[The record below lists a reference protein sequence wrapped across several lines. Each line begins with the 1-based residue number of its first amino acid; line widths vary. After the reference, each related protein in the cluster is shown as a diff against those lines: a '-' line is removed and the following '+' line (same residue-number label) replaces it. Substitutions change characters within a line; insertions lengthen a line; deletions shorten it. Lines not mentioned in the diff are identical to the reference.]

1 MDKEQQE
8 QKPPSKKQIA
18 VDKVVNKSGYFY
30 RIFTSP
36 DGKKVLEWLEE
47 EFDLDEIFKAGE
59 PDTTSY
65 NLGKRDVIVYI
76 RQMIRLKENATR
88 AELEGQ
94 SSRSDKKS

>member
-1 MDKEQQE
+1 MAQQQPEKPLSKAQRKQLAIEQ
-8 QKPPSKKQIA
+8 
-18 VDKVVNKSGYFY
+18 VVHKSGFFY

-36 DGKKVLEWLEE
+36 DGKKVLEWLED
-47 EFDLDEIFKAGE
+47 EFDKDEIFKAGE
-59 PDTTSY
+59 PDTTVY

-94 SSRSDKKS
+94 SSRRD

>member
-1 MDKEQQE
+1 MEKQDKL
-8 QKPPSKKQIA
+8 PSKQQQA
-18 VDKVVNKSGYFY
+18 VDQVVHKSGFFY

-36 DGKKVLEWLEE
+36 DGSKVLEWLEE
-47 EFDLDEIFKAGE
+47 EFDADEIFTAGE

-88 AELEGQ
+88 AELEG
-94 SSRSDKKS
+94 

>member
-1 MDKEQQE
+1 LEKQD
-8 QKPPSKKQIA
+8 KPPSKQQQA
-18 VDKVVNKSGYFY
+18 VDQVVHKSGFFY

-36 DGKKVLEWLEE
+36 DGSKVLEWLEE
-47 EFDLDEIFKAGE
+47 EFDADEIFTAGE

-88 AELEGQ
+88 AELEG
-94 SSRSDKKS
+94 

>member
-1 MDKEQQE
+1 LEKQDKL
-8 QKPPSKKQIA
+8 PSKQQQA
-18 VDKVVNKSGYFY
+18 VDQVVHKSGFFY

-36 DGKKVLEWLEE
+36 DGSKVLEWLEE
-47 EFDLDEIFKAGE
+47 EFDADEIFTAGE

-88 AELEGQ
+88 AELEG
-94 SSRSDKKS
+94 

>member
-1 MDKEQQE
+1 MEQQPK
-8 QKPPSKKQIA
+8 KPPSKKQIA
-18 VDKVVNKSGYFY
+18 VDKVVHKSGFFY

-47 EFDLDEIFKAGE
+47 EFDMDEIFKAGE
-59 PDTTSY
+59 PNTTSY

-76 RQMIRLKENATR
+76 RQMIRLKQNATR

-94 SSRSDKKS
+94 SSERDKKS

>member
-1 MDKEQQE
+1 MDKDKPEP
-8 QKPPSKKQIA
+8 KPPSKRQQA
-18 VDKVVNKSGYFY
+18 VDQVVHKAGYFY

-47 EFDLDEIFKAGE
+47 EFDADEIFTAGE

-76 RQMIRLKENATR
+76 RQMIRLKENAR
-88 AELEGQ
+88 ELEG
-94 SSRSDKKS
+94 

>member
-8 QKPPSKKQIA
+8 QKPQPSKKQVA
-18 VDKVVNKSGYFY
+18 VDKVVHKAGYFY

-47 EFDLDEIFKAGE
+47 EFDADEIFTAGE

-65 NLGKRDVIVYI
+65 NLGKRDVVVYI
-76 RQMIRLKENATR
+76 RQMIRLRENAR
-88 AELEGQ
+88 ELEG
-94 SSRSDKKS
+94 

>member
-1 MDKEQQE
+1 LDKDKQPG

-18 VDKVVNKSGYFY
+18 VDHVVRKSGYFY

-47 EFDLDEIFKAGE
+47 EFDSDEIFAAGE

-76 RQMIRLKENATR
+76 RQMIRLKENAR
-88 AELEGQ
+88 QLEG
-94 SSRSDKKS
+94 

>member
-1 MDKEQQE
+1 MAV
-8 QKPPSKKQIA
+8 QKKPEKKPRSKKQQA
-18 VDKVVNKSGYFY
+18 VDKVVHKSGYFY

-36 DGKKVLEWLEE
+36 DGKKVLEALEE
-47 EFDLDEIFKAGE
+47 EFDMDEIFTAGE

-88 AELEGQ
+88 AELEG
-94 SSRSDKKS
+94 

>member
-1 MDKEQQE
+1 MSQE
-8 QKPPSKKQIA
+8 QKKPRSKKQQA
-18 VDKVVNKSGYFY
+18 VDKVVYKSGYFY

-36 DGKKVLEWLEE
+36 DGKKVLEALEE
-47 EFDLDEIFKAGE
+47 EFDTDEIFTAGE

-94 SSRSDKKS
+94 SS

>member
-1 MDKEQQE
+1 LDKEQLE
-8 QKPPSKKQIA
+8 QKSRSKKQKA
-18 VDKVVNKSGYFY
+18 VDLVVHKSGFFY

-36 DGKKVLEWLEE
+36 DGKRVLEWLEE
-47 EFDLDEIFKAGE
+47 EFDMDEIFKAGE

-94 SSRSDKKS
+94 SS

>member
-1 MDKEQQE
+1 MEDQQQDK
-8 QKPPSKKQIA
+8 KPPSKKQLA
-18 VDKVVNKSGYFY
+18 VDHVVRKSGYFY

-47 EFDLDEIFKAGE
+47 EFDSDEIFKAGE

-88 AELEGQ
+88 AELEG
-94 SSRSDKKS
+94 

>member
-1 MDKEQQE
+1 MSQE
-8 QKPPSKKQIA
+8 QKKPPNKKQQA
-18 VDKVVNKSGYFY
+18 VDNVVNKSGYFY

-47 EFDLDEIFKAGE
+47 EFDSDEIFAAGE

-76 RQMIRLKENATR
+76 RQMIRLKENARR
-88 AELEGQ
+88 AELEG
-94 SSRSDKKS
+94 

>member
-1 MDKEQQE
+1 MDKDKQE
-8 QKPPSKKQIA
+8 PKPRSGKQKA
-18 VDKVVNKSGYFY
+18 VDKVVHKSGFFF

-47 EFDLDEIFKAGE
+47 EFDSDEIFKAGE

-65 NLGKRDVIVYI
+65 NLGKRDVIIYI

-88 AELEGQ
+88 AELEG
-94 SSRSDKKS
+94 

>member
-1 MDKEQQE
+1 MEKQDKL
-8 QKPPSKKQIA
+8 PSKQQQA
-18 VDKVVNKSGYFY
+18 VDQVVHKSGFFY

-36 DGKKVLEWLEE
+36 DGSKVLEWLEE
-47 EFDLDEIFKAGE
+47 EFDADEIFTAGE

-88 AELEGQ
+88 AEFEG
-94 SSRSDKKS
+94 

>member
-1 MDKEQQE
+1 MADQSQQPS
-8 QKPPSKKQIA
+8 KPPSKKQQA
-18 VDKVVNKSGYFY
+18 VDNVVNKSGYFY

-47 EFDLDEIFKAGE
+47 EFDADEIFAAGE

-76 RQMIRLKENATR
+76 RQMIRLKENAR
-88 AELEGQ
+88 ELEG
-94 SSRSDKKS
+94 

>member
-1 MDKEQQE
+1 MEKQD
-8 QKPPSKKQIA
+8 KPPSKQQQA
-18 VDKVVNKSGYFY
+18 VDQVVHKSGFFY

-36 DGKKVLEWLEE
+36 DGSKVLEWLEE
-47 EFDLDEIFKAGE
+47 EFDADEIFTAGE

-88 AELEGQ
+88 AELEG
-94 SSRSDKKS
+94 

>member
-1 MDKEQQE
+1 LADQQK
-8 QKPPSKKQIA
+8 KPLSKQQQA
-18 VDKVVNKSGYFY
+18 VDNVVHKSGFFY

-47 EFDLDEIFKAGE
+47 EFDKDEIFAAGE

-65 NLGKRDVIVYI
+65 NLGKRDVVVYI

-88 AELEGQ
+88 AELEG
-94 SSRSDKKS
+94 

>member
-1 MDKEQQE
+1 LSQE
-8 QKPPSKKQIA
+8 QKKPRSKKQQA
-18 VDKVVNKSGYFY
+18 VDNVVSKSGFFY

-36 DGKKVLEWLEE
+36 DGKKVLEALEE
-47 EFDLDEIFKAGE
+47 EFDADEIFTAGE

-94 SSRSDKKS
+94 SS